1 VIKMKMIRG
10 YPEDMR
16 KSIDNVLT
24 IFTQITILNINEIF
38 LGELTKVIMYPMKL
52 QMLLKLIQW

>member
-1 VIKMKMIRG
+1 MKMIRG